1 MAMNLGIKPGS
12 PEFKQMKADAR
23 GSVGHMKTLAK
34 AKKEQHKQELE
45 RERERAARSR
55 TKPRARARGRARR
68 SSHGGE
74 TVKDTEGGQDG
85 YEENSDIIGCDGLLV
100 GGRQLR
106 VLEQKE
112 RGAMIGGVGGAV
124 AGGVIGHAAGST
136 MLGAIIGA
144 AVGGRGRRHYREL
157 YGQAGRGN
165 AAGSRR
171 GRDPAHREGIKITF
185 DSGVLFDIDKSDLR
199 PVSETNLTKLAT
211 ILNKYPDTNI
221 LIEGHTDNTGTDDY
235 NMALSKDR
243 AQSVSS
249 YLATVD
255 VKSARFSIAGYGETQ
270 PIVTNDSPEGRQK
283 NRRVDIAVIAND
295 KLKKA
300 AEEKA
305 KG

>member
-1 MAMNLGIKPGS
+1 MV
-12 PEFKQMKADAR
+12 MKR
-23 GSVGHMKTLAK
+23 ILTLSVVMVFLLASVSCASWSK
-34 AKKEQHKQELE
+34 
-45 RERERAARSR
+45 
-55 TKPRARARGRARR
+55 
-68 SSHGGE
+68 
-74 TVKDTEGGQDG
+74 
-85 YEENSDIIGCDGLLV
+85 
-100 GGRQLR
+100 
-106 VLEQKE
+106 KE

-136 MLGAIIGA
+136 ILGAIIGA
-144 AVGGRGRRHYREL
+144 AVGG
-157 YGQAGRGN
+157 
-165 AAGSRR
+165 AAGAIIGSYMDKQAAEMQ
-171 GRDPAHREGIKITF
+171 RDLEGAEIQRIGEGIKITF
-185 DSGVLFDIDKSDLR
+185 DSGILFDIDKSNLR

-221 LIEGHTDNTGTDDY
+221 LIEGHTDNTGTNDY

-300 AEEKA
+300 AEAKA